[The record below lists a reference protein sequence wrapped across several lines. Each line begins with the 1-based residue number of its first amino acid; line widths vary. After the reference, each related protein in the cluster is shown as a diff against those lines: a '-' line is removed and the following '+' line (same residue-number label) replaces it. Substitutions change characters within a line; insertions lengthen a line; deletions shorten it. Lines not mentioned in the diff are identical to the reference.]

1 MRYIYYIVK
10 HMWRKTGKRIYLFLS
25 RSRNVLSCV
34 LFFPNFFRT
43 PPDIKNLN
51 GLQIGLKRE
60 NIL

>member
-34 LFFPNFFRT
+34 LFFLIFSGRRQT
-43 PPDIKNLN
+43 
-51 GLQIGLKRE
+51 LK
-60 NIL
+60 I